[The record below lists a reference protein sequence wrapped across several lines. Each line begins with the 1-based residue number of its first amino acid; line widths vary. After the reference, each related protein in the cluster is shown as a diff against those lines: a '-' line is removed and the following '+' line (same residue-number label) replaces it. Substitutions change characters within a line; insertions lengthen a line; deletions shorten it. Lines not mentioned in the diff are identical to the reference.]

1 MSFDPQ
7 SNDRQSNDP
16 QGGPGRPRSTP
27 IPDADGGGF
36 SMPPPTA
43 AQYLG
48 EQSSLPWT
56 PQPGPNVNAPFN
68 AGFAGI
74 DAGTSSRSG
83 LKILV
88 LVIALV
94 SVVGAGAIA
103 FVASRAADDFA
114 QQLPNFPQAPTTSPR
129 TTENV
134 HPNATSVLP
143 PVVLTPTTFGP
154 AVVLQPSA
162 TDGLATT
169 LPTPPPTTLPA
180 PPPTD
185 FPDGAA
191 TLYDGSA
198 PRAVVEQMSFV
209 LVGAP
214 LTQVVI
220 TSDFAVATAQDPS
233 NPGQLIGAQWRDRS
247 VSNADIT
254 SSGGPQDLS
263 FQLFTEA
270 DVNWEAIG
278 GLVQQAPGLLGL
290 ADGQVTQVQVQRI
303 GTGNPPPVVID
314 VYVDGPSGKG
324 FVEASAAGDVLSA
337 NPG

>member
-1 MSFDPQ
+1 MSFDPGA
-7 SNDRQSNDP
+7 NDP
-16 QGGPGRPRSTP
+16 QTRGPLGGPARPRSTP

-48 EQSSLPWT
+48 EQPSVPWT

-88 LVIALV
+88 LVIVLV
-94 SVVGAGAIA
+94 STVGAGAIA

-114 QQLPNFPQAPTTSPR
+114 QQLPNFPQGPTTTPH

-143 PVVLTPTTFGP
+143 PVQFTPTTFGP
-154 AVVLQPSA
+154 AVILQPTPA

-169 LPTPPPTTLPA
+169 LPT

-209 LVGAP
+209 LAGAP

-220 TSDFAVATAQDPS
+220 TPDFAVATAQDPS
-233 NPGQLIGAQWRDRS
+233 NPGQLIAAQWRDRS
-247 VSNADIT
+247 VSNSDLT
-254 SSGGPQDLS
+254 SGG
-263 FQLFTEA
+263 
-270 DVNWEAIG
+270 V
-278 GLVQQAPGLLGL
+278 
-290 ADGQVTQVQVQRI
+290 
-303 GTGNPPPVVID
+303 
-314 VYVDGPSGKG
+314 
-324 FVEASAAGDVLSA
+324 
-337 NPG
+337 